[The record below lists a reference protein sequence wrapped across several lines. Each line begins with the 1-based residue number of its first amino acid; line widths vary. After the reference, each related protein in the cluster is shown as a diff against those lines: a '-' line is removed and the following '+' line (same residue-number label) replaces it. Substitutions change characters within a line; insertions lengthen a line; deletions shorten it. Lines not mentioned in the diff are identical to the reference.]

1 MPRDPY
7 KLGVFNRA
15 HDLALDIYRLTR
27 LLPEDERYGLS
38 AELRRAGLSVPTN
51 LVEGSARVTGRE
63 YQRFVGIALGS
74 ATEVRYLLGVAVDL
88 GDLKPDDV
96 ASCRECSDHVV
107 RELQNPLKAV
117 SRFPS

>member
-15 HDLALDIYRLTR
+15 HNLALDIYRLTR
-27 LLPEDERYGLS
+27 HLPEDERYGLS
-38 AELRRAGLSVPTN
+38 AQLRRSAVSVPTN

-74 ATEVRYLLGVAVDL
+74 ATEVRYLLGMVVDL
-88 GDLKPDDV
+88 GYLKSDDV
-96 ASCRECSDHVV
+96 AGCKECSDHVV
-107 RELQNPLKAV
+107 RELQNLLKAA
-117 SRFPS
+117 SRFAS

>member
-7 KLGVFNRA
+7 KLGVFHRA
-15 HDLALDIYRLTR
+15 HSLTLNVYGLTR

-38 AELRRAGLSVPTN
+38 AQLRRAAVSVPTN
-51 LVEGSARVTGRE
+51 LVEGSARLTGRE

-74 ATEVRYLLGVAVDL
+74 ATEVRYLLGVVVDL
-88 GDLKPDDV
+88 GYPKPDDV

-107 RELQNPLKAV
+107 RELQNLLKAV